1 MYVDTTSEDTDEQPE
16 NCTVL
21 YNKEALNDFLKRK
34 GFVGC
39 AGVNHRSF
47 PGTMLEQSL
56 VEFTKLDVLDEN
68 NKFICQQ
75 CSSGM

>member
-1 MYVDTTSEDTDEQPE
+1 MYVDTASEDTDEQPDH
-16 NCTVL
+16 TVL

-34 GFVGC
+34 EFVGS

-75 CSSGM
+75 CSNGM

>member
-1 MYVDTTSEDTDEQPE
+1 LYIDTVSEDTDEQPDY
-16 NCTVL
+16 TVL
-21 YNKEALNDFLKRK
+21 CNKEALNDFLIRK
-34 GFVGC
+34 GFVGF

-68 NKFICQQ
+68 NKFICHQ